1 MINLN
6 DIKTPVKEEL
16 NEFEKYF
23 NSYMKSNVMLLNIIT
38 KYVLKTK
45 GKQMRPL
52 LVLLSAKLIGN
63 ISTSTFHAAS
73 LIELMHT
80 ATLIHDDVVDESY
93 QRRGFWSVNALW
105 RNKISVLVGDYL
117 LAKGLLLAVDNS
129 EFEMLRT
136 VSNAVKEMSEGELL
150 QIEKARKL
158 DINEDLYFE
167 IIRKKTAMLIAA
179 SAVSGAI
186 SAGAT
191 KEQSQKM
198 KEFGE
203 ALGIAF
209 QIKDDLFDYSQNNK
223 TGKPAGNDI
232 REKKITLPL
241 IYALKQ
247 STNSEKKQ
255 ILKIVGSKE
264 PNAVALKTVVDFVN
278 LKGGFE
284 YAVNRMEDF
293 KNISLEILKTFE
305 KNEAQLALQEFVE
318 YATNRNK

>member
-1 MINLN
+1 MTNLN
-6 DIKTPVKEEL
+6 DIKNPVKEEL

-23 NSYMKSNVMLLNIIT
+23 NSYMKSNVALLNIIT

-52 LVLLSAKLIGN
+52 LVLLSAKLIGK

-129 EFEMLRT
+129 EFELLRT
-136 VSNAVKEMSEGELL
+136 VSDAVKEMSEGELL

-186 SAGAT
+186 SAGASKIET
-191 KEQSQKM
+191 QKM

-203 ALGIAF
+203 SLGIAF
-209 QIKDDLFDYSQNNK
+209 QIKDDLFDYSPNNK

-247 STNSEKKQ
+247 ASSNEKKQ
-255 ILKIVGSKE
+255 ILRIVGSKE
-264 PNAVALKTVVDFVN
+264 PSSVALKTVVDFVN

-284 YAVNRMEDF
+284 YAVTRMENF
-293 KNISLEILKTFE
+293 KNKSLEILNTFE
-305 KNEAQLALQEFVE
+305 KNDAQLALQDFVI

>member
-1 MINLN
+1 MESLN
-6 DIKTPVKEEL
+6 QIKSPVNSEL
-16 NEFEKYF
+16 KEFENYF
-23 NSYMKSNVMLLNIIT
+23 NSYMKSNITLLNIIT

-63 ISTSTFHAAS
+63 ISPITYHAAS

-129 EFEMLRT
+129 EFELLRI
-136 VSNAVKEMSEGELL
+136 VSDAVKEMSEGELL

-179 SAVSGAI
+179 SAVSGAV
-186 SAGAT
+186 SGGANN
-191 KEQSQKM
+191 EQTQKM
-198 KEFGE
+198 KIFGE
-203 ALGIAF
+203 SLGIAF
-209 QIKDDLFDYSQNNK
+209 QIKDDLFDYSENNK

-241 IYALKQ
+241 ISALKN
-247 STNSEKKQ
+247 STDAEKKA
-255 ILKIVGSKE
+255 ILRIVASKE
-264 PNAVALKTVVDFVN
+264 PNAKALKTVVDFVKN
-278 LKGGFE
+278 KGGFE
-284 YAVNRMEDF
+284 YALKQMENY
-293 KNISLEILKTFE
+293 KNKALEILNTFE
-305 KNEAQLALQEFVE
+305 KNEAYYSLQNFVN